1 MSNYSRLRE
10 LEAKEAKRR
19 ADNKKRQDKFMIG
32 KKRVTTIVSKEVGDL
47 VESCA
52 AQEKIS
58 VSDWLKGAIDYRL
71 STNR

>member
-1 MSNYSRLRE
+1 MSNYTRLLE
-10 LEAKEAKRR
+10 LEAREEKRR
-19 ADNKKRQDKFMIG
+19 ADNKRRQDKFMIG
-32 KKRVTTIVSKEVGDL
+32 KKKVSAIVSKEVGDL

-71 STNR
+71 SANR

>member
-10 LEAKEAKRR
+10 LEAKEAKIR
-19 ADNKKRQDKFMIG
+19 ADNKKRQDKFMVG

-71 STNR
+71 SANR